1 LFPSG
6 FVAGCSYLTV
16 SANTAAPFSW
26 LCKSGVADVV
36 QGLLAGIAYFVGAK
50 IVVQLQLLLLVR

>member
-1 LFPSG
+1 
-6 FVAGCSYLTV
+6 VAGCSYLTV